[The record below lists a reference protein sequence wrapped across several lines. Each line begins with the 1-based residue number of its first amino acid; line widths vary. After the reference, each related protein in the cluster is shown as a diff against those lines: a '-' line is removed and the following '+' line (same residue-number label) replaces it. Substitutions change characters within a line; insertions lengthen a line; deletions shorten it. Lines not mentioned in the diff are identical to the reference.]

1 MRYWASAIG
10 EQFIFDMVALTDYPW
25 RCRTFGAIR
34 SAKGA
39 ASLRVA
45 REGYLFDGLMFD
57 ELMFDVL

>member
-1 MRYWASAIG
+1 MG

-39 ASLRVA
+39 VSQRGV
-45 REGYLFDGLMFD
+45 REGDLFSDMIKFD
-57 ELMFDVL
+57 FIEYFFA